1 MKVMTISMLAVCC
14 LVSLSCSKDDGVTVS
29 QYLKLVPDKT
39 VIEPNGF
46 DAVSFTVEYDG
57 IDVTDMAAVYNGD
70 GSAAGPTVSMQNIT
84 ESVRRR

>member
-57 IDVTDMAAVYNGD
+57 IDVTDMA
-70 GSAAGPTVSMQNIT
+70 
-84 ESVRRR
+84 RCH